1 MCPCNTRDCVLVRNT
16 RLRTCDT
23 LCVGEIHA
31 VEHVRIGEIHAI
43 AHLYIGEI
51 HAIALV
57 QYTRGCV
64 SSDAHS
70 YLKSRFITLCALFYQ

>member
-1 MCPCNTRDCVLVRNT
+1 MQYT
-16 RLRTCDT
+16 RLCVGEKHAIAHVRYIV
-23 LCVGEIHA
+23 CVGEIHA
-31 VEHVRIGEIHAI
+31 VEHVRIGEIHAT